1 VRGIA
6 GRPWGAIVVM
16 LAPMRTVLL
25 APFVALG
32 WLAACLPDNPD
43 APLAEAGEA
52 GETGDSGAEPR
63 VETGL
68 LGCPADEA
76 CTIVAVSQTI
86 DDRVELFTAAGPG
99 PVYRGAL
106 DLDLKPN
113 PNGDISG
120 ENLDEP
126 YGLAWD
132 GAALY
137 VLVGHYP
144 SQEFGSL
151 LRFGA
156 AALADSADGAMVASG
171 EWFAGGAS
179 TRPGI
184 SLTPLERTEP
194 ISLVVDPGSGALL
207 IATFANDLLL
217 PDVNWTEPSELLR
230 IADPSD
236 LGALGSGSAPEIEA
250 AALGCAGA
258 WSVVALDEDAETVA
272 IACDGDESVV
282 LAASD
287 PIGPEYGPRCVAD
300 IPFMDK
306 RVRYLAPDGL
316 GGVIVGEAPPI
327 ISANEDARIWWF
339 DGNCQLRGFTVLDG
353 ATSWELRDLVL
364 VPSAAGPRWL
374 LARADTDDRGVVILT
389 GDVEAG
395 TVSPCGRIDALDQAG
410 AWTALGGTAPL
421 RPHGLALTRDGLG
434 LAVGVGPNSYPNA
447 GPGYGTIWWVELDA
461 SEDACDRAAL
471 EVVELSS
478 AAPAVDPNIPLTWRR
493 APDVVHL
500 IEVDP

>member
-1 VRGIA
+1 
-6 GRPWGAIVVM
+6 M
-16 LAPMRTVLL
+16 LAPMRTVPLAGLL

-32 WLAACLPDNPD
+32 CLAACLPDNPD
-43 APLAEAGEA
+43 AATSELGDT

-68 LGCPADEA
+68 LGCPSQQA

-137 VLVGHYP
+137 VLLGHYP
-144 SQEFGSL
+144 SQVFGSL
-151 LRFGA
+151 LRFPA
-156 AALADSADGAMVASG
+156 TSLANAADGAMVASS
-171 EWFAGGAS
+171 EWFAGGIS
-179 TRPGI
+179 TSQGVRLI
-184 SLTPLERTEP
+184 PLERTEP
-194 ISLVVDPGSGALL
+194 LSLEVDPGSKALWV
-207 IATFANDLLL
+207 ATFANDLLL
-217 PDVNWTEPSELLR
+217 PDATWTEPSELLR
-230 IADPSD
+230 IADPS
-236 LGALGSGSAPEIEA
+236 APEIEA
-250 AALGCAGA
+250 APLGCAGA
-258 WSVVALDEDAETVA
+258 WSVVALDDEAETLA
-272 IACDGDESVV
+272 FACDGDESVV
-282 LAASD
+282 LVDS
-287 PIGPEYGPRCVAD
+287 GSLSPRCVAD

-316 GGVIVGEAPPI
+316 GGVIVGESPPI
-327 ISANEDARIWWF
+327 ISVTEDARIWWF

-353 ATSWELRDLVL
+353 ATSWELREVVL

-374 LARADTDDRGVVILT
+374 LARADGDQRGVVILA

-395 TVSPCGRIDALDQAG
+395 TVSPCGRIEALDAAG
-410 AWTALGGTAPL
+410 AWTAVGGTAPL
-421 RPHGLALTRDGLG
+421 RPHALALTRDGLG
-434 LAVGVGPNSYPNA
+434 LAVGVGPNAYANA
-447 GPGYGTIWWVELDA
+447 GPGYGTVWWVELDA

-478 AAPAVDPNIPLTWRR
+478 AAPAVDPSIPLTWRR